1 MYVPYFITRMSGTS
15 MVFAKIRQVPQA
27 AGPEIV
33 LAGRSNAGKSTLLNE
48 ILGALVAEF

>member
-1 MYVPYFITRMSGTS
+1 M
-15 MVFAKIRQVPQA
+15 PQA

-48 ILGALVAEF
+48 ILGALVAEFTLPETNSSHLKIGRNPKGN